1 MIDLVGNNF
10 DPLPEYRRPGLTEMQ
25 KIRNISLDYIARL
38 VHTAVKQKGGK
49 VIVADGAYQSLQEAV
64 DSAGGIGNIRCVFGS
79 SMSAT
84 FPELLR
90 VFYLFAVQGVP
101 CVGGGIHL
109 TARPDD
115 LERFLRPYLP
125 ANAAQ
130 VSAVCGSADCL
141 VIDTILDEARAGTLK
156 KKYRGGIQMEQLY
169 WQRFPWSSH
178 GDHHMRCLEVSRGCP
193 YSCPFCSISVV
204 PREQRRL
211 EVRDMDDVLHEIGD
225 TWSMDK
231 PIQRRLRFLVAENI
245 YVQKKLFSELL
256 ERIIHSGI
264 KLNFV
269 AQADAL
275 IALDNKFLTLLQ
287 KAGCINLLVGF
298 ESLNGDNL
306 RVIQKRS
313 AFSLIKKLR
322 CASVQEAYSSVVK
335 RIQDHGITV
344 VGAFILGLP
353 YDRLGAGKQLG
364 AFMARH
370 NVLPHPTA
378 LTALPGAQFFEKTYR
393 DRLIYGYPD
402 EWPKDTGPY
411 PAAFSGMDLTETNI
425 RFEQGLQP
433 REVQE
438 EIRNVVESLRS
449 RTVPGIVK
457 SMQKSFSARGL
468 GSVTTSLLSG
478 VFTYNFYSGIAH
490 LERRLHTGS
499 SERRGALQRR
509 HTLHCREKSN
519 TALKEAFPT
528 SLRDGT
534 FA

>member
-1 MIDLVGNNF
+1 M
-10 DPLPEYRRPGLTEMQ
+10 
-25 KIRNISLDYIARL
+25 
-38 VHTAVKQKGGK
+38 
-49 VIVADGAYQSLQEAV
+49 
-64 DSAGGIGNIRCVFGS
+64 
-79 SMSAT
+79 
-84 FPELLR
+84 
-90 VFYLFAVQGVP
+90 
-101 CVGGGIHL
+101 
-109 TARPDD
+109 
-115 LERFLRPYLP
+115 
-125 ANAAQ
+125 
-130 VSAVCGSADCL
+130 
-141 VIDTILDEARAGTLK
+141 
-156 KKYRGGIQMEQLY
+156 
-169 WQRFPWSSH
+169 
-178 GDHHMRCLEVSRGCP
+178 SRGCP

-211 EVRDMDDVLHEIGD
+211 EVRDMDDMLHEIGD

-231 PIQRRLRFLVAENI
+231 PIQGRLRFLVAENI

-306 RVIQKRS
+306 RGIQKRS

-499 SERRGALQRR
+499 SERRGALQRL